1 MEKVSSILAE
11 FRLSFAQDEN
21 QHESNKKRAQLTAR
35 DKGQKA
41 ILLVDSLLQC
51 AQQQIDQFLAP
62 TLDSLLRLATDE
74 TSRDVRQ
81 AASDALNRLVGYLPE
96 NLLTKLRYLLF
107 KHLQHAV
114 NQPTKS
120 IPRLKVIFI
129 FYFFDKK

>member
-11 FRLSFAQDEN
+11 FRLSFTSVDD
-21 QHESNKKRAQLTAR
+21 KRQLSAR
-35 DKGQKA
+35 VKGAKA

-81 AASDALNRLVGYLPE
+81 VTGFNASG
-96 NLLTKLRYLLF
+96 K
-107 KHLQHAV
+107 
-114 NQPTKS
+114 
-120 IPRLKVIFI
+120 
-129 FYFFDKK
+129 